1 MNITTMNIKTNVNM
15 SVNMNIRGNIK
26 IGIQI
31 KIVIKININMNPTQ
45 QKLIQE
51 LKVIRSRSSTQEK
64 IDKLILLVEKII
76 NIL

>member
-1 MNITTMNIKTNVNM
+1 
-15 SVNMNIRGNIK
+15 
-26 IGIQI
+26 
-31 KIVIKININMNPTQ
+31 MNPTQ

-51 LKVIRSRSSTQEK
+51 LKTIKTRPSTQEK

>member
-1 MNITTMNIKTNVNM
+1 
-15 SVNMNIRGNIK
+15 
-26 IGIQI
+26 
-31 KIVIKININMNPTQ
+31 MNPTQ

-51 LKVIRSRSSTQEK
+51 LKVIKSRPSTQEK